1 MHTCPQC
8 TSLIDDV
15 LKALVEA
22 VTDALDAQVDRAELA
37 LSQHLADE
45 HTDSLPPPHA
55 SNCETCARYLAS
67 GSEDILWR
75 QHLAR
80 GLFLPAGAAW

>member
-37 LSQHLADE
+37 LSQHLADD
-45 HTDSLPPPHA
+45 HADSLPPPHA
-55 SNCETCARYLAS
+55 SNCETCAPYLAS
-67 GSEDILWR
+67 GSTDSSLR

-80 GLFLPAGAAW
+80 GLVFPAGAAW